1 MNANSIH
8 VKRTATCLR
17 PDQSRVLLRPFS
29 PEDPQ
34 RAGRIIARIML
45 LPETRVGPL
54 LDEVSAEFSQR
65 HQQIHKSFLE
75 RFEQVRD
82 LLLTDEEI
90 SEQRQLLIGSYFVC
104 EFSLESAAL
113 FNPSIVP
120 HPDQSG
126 LPPGALRFLLS
137 FRATGEGRI
146 SSITFRTGI
155 IHADHR
161 IEVLPPAGFLTEP
174 RQIPKPSYD
183 KALFEKKLLEL
194 GLTNEF
200 TRRAMDKFGQSF
212 ALEELRVILEVEMN
226 QSPAS
231 DQNAIRGMLALA
243 QSNYEVQFQPQQ
255 QLS

>member
-8 VKRTATCLR
+8 VKRTATVLR

-29 PEDPQ
+29 PEDSQ

-126 LPPGALRFLLS
+126 LAPGGLRFILS
-137 FRATGEGRI
+137 LRATGEGHI
-146 SSITFRTGI
+146 SSVTFRTGI
-155 IHADHR
+155 VDPTNHISIAINTPTR
-161 IEVLPPAGFLTEP
+161 FLTEP
-174 RQIPKPSYD
+174 RQIPNASYEKP
-183 KALFEKKLLEL
+183 LFERKLYEL
-194 GLTNEF
+194 GLTSPFSRRVLGELNESF
-200 TRRAMDKFGQSF
+200 TLDELQKKIDVVLKQVRALDPESDNVAKG
-212 ALEELRVILEVEMN
+212 IL
-226 QSPAS
+226 
-231 DQNAIRGMLALA
+231 L
-243 QSNYEVQFQPQQ
+243 
-255 QLS
+255 